1 MPSQNATKPAPARAA
16 AATEHPA
23 AEPTEYAPHETKTP
37 AGARAPKRQRG
48 RLRVAAILAAGR
60 EVLLEKGYDGT
71 TMTEIAARSG
81 TAIGSLYRFFPSK
94 ESLADALLQDYALQM
109 VEGLSNLA
117 DTVGNT
123 APAGTT
129 ATHPPAAADA
139 TGAAVTSLAGTPESV
154 ANALVDLMLKLQEE
168 RCVALVLI
176 EARSGSA
183 DLKAHYRKALRQGV
197 AQILKKLVPHL
208 PRARAEAMAAVVVH
222 VLKAVAR
229 TTEEED
235 PATCRS
241 VLAEIRELIR
251 LYLDTVH

>member
-1 MPSQNATKPAPARAA
+1 MPSQNATKPAPAEAA
-16 AATEHPA
+16 AATENPA
-23 AEPTEYAPHETKTP
+23 TEAIEHAPHEAKTP
-37 AGARAPKRQRG
+37 TGARAPKRQRG

-60 EVLLEKGYDGT
+60 EVLLEKGYDAT

-123 APAGTT
+123 APAGTA
-129 ATHPPAAADA
+129 ATNPPAASNA
-139 TGAAVTSLAGTPESV
+139 TSESV
-154 ANALVDLMLKLQEE
+154 ANALVDLMLTLQEE
-168 RCVALVLI
+168 RSVALVLI

-197 AQILKKLVPHL
+197 AQILKKLALCRVQAPHL

-235 PATCRS
+235 AATCRS